1 MEGNPGS
8 SFADK
13 IVDQSLLDYYRIP
26 LELLGGVSQI
36 GDGAAGNSGFFQF
49 GKGNV
54 CYGRSKSGVAADPPG
69 SSAFDASLGIQRQ
82 GAAIQLPFD
91 FAEVIENLRQ
101 EQYRQRSSRWL
112 ERIASAEPVRQFYY
126 FIRQCLP
133 FRVRRQLQRI
143 YFRDW
148 KQVPFPSWPID
159 FTVDKLH
166 EELLRLAM
174 EESGVRKLP
183 FIWFWPEGSHNCL
196 IMTHD
201 VETSLGRDFAFKLM
215 DLDDSFGFK
224 ASYQIVPET
233 RYEVTDEYVATIRA
247 RGCEINIHDLNHD
260 GHLYTERNEFVR
272 RAQEINGYV
281 HKYKSSGFRAGA
293 MYRRQAWYD
302 AFEFSYD
309 MSVPNVA
316 HLEPVRGG
324 CCTVMPYFI
333 GRILEIPLTTAQDYS
348 LFHILNEYSIDL
360 WKQQIALIQERNGL
374 MSFLT
379 HPDYLIN
386 DRARK
391 TYVALLSHLR
401 ERVTHDSIWC
411 PLPGEL
417 DRWWRARSQMKLRQI
432 GNDWEIEGA
441 GKERARLAYVIL
453 DGKRL
458 SYELADGIIG
468 KRSTTP
474 TSFPA

>member
-1 MEGNPGS
+1 MEANLGS
-8 SFADK
+8 SFTDK
-13 IVDQSLLDYYRIP
+13 IVNQSLSDYYRIP
-26 LELLGGVSQI
+26 SELTGGVSQF
-36 GDGAAGNSGFFQF
+36 GNPAAGNNGFFQF

-54 CYGRSKSGVAADPPG
+54 CYGRSRSGVAADAPG
-69 SSAFDASLGIQRQ
+69 ASAFDASLSVQRQ
-82 GAAIQLPFD
+82 GAVVQLPFD

-101 EQYRQRSSRWL
+101 ERYRQRSSRRL
-112 ERIASAEPVRQFYY
+112 ERIASAEPVRKFYY

-133 FRVRRQLQRI
+133 FQVRRQLQRI
-143 YFRDW
+143 YFQDW
-148 KQVPFPSWPID
+148 KQVPFPVWPVD
-159 FTVDKLH
+159 FTVDTLH

-174 EESGVRKLP
+174 EASGIRKLP
-183 FIWFWPEGSHNCL
+183 FIWFWPEGSRNCL
-196 IMTHD
+196 ILTHD
-201 VETSLGRDFAFKLM
+201 VETSLGRDFTFKLM

-224 ASYQIVPET
+224 ASYQIVPES
-233 RYEVTDEYVATIRA
+233 RYKVSDEYVAAIRA
-247 RGCEINIHDLNHD
+247 RGCEFNIHDLNHD
-260 GHLYTERNEFVR
+260 GHLYTERNEFDR
-272 RAQEINGYV
+272 RAQEINNYV
-281 HKYKSSGFRAGA
+281 RRYRSAGFRAGA

-324 CCTVMPYFI
+324 CCTILPYFI
-333 GRILEIPLTTAQDYS
+333 GRILEIPLTTVQDYS

-360 WKQQIALIQERNGL
+360 WKQQVAQIQERNGL

-379 HPDYLIN
+379 HPDYLID

-401 ERVTHDSIWC
+401 EIVTRDKIWC

-432 GNDWEIEGA
+432 GNDWQIEGA
-441 GKERARLAYVIL
+441 GKERARLAYAVL
-453 DGKRL
+453 DGKHL
-458 SYELADGIIG
+458 VYELA
-468 KRSTTP
+468 
-474 TSFPA
+474 